1 MRTDSFR
8 VHGPSTSHQHTQ
20 HAAAGLTFSPHAD
33 FEALLQAAVLTLV
46 PVVLVDGAV
55 PVPPAGVRKVPPHR
69 ALKEAFAA
77 LAGELAVMFPTGLVP
92 ADHAVHVGELVSGKS
107 VVPRGGTVGRPWRPA
122 GFLATYLELGARVC
136 RNVLWPL
143 TYYHCHAN
151 AAKFWSPFKPQRKS
165 DLIKDPFW
173 RLGSDSRGRA
183 SRRFPLPP
191 KGQFELLGARV
202 LVLKQVFSGLFL

>member
-1 MRTDSFR
+1 M
-8 VHGPSTSHQHTQ
+8 
-20 HAAAGLTFSPHAD
+20 
-33 FEALLQAAVLTLV
+33 
-46 PVVLVDGAV
+46 LVDRAV

-107 VVPRGGTVGRPWRPA
+107 VVPRGGTVGRPRRPA

-136 RNVLWPL
+136 RNALWPL
-143 TYYHCHAN
+143 TYYHCHAK

-165 DLIKDPFW
+165 DLIKDPHW
-173 RLGSDSRGRA
+173 RLGSEAEGGRA
-183 SRRFPLPP
+183 
-191 KGQFELLGARV
+191 GASHFLQKV
-202 LVLKQVFSGLFL
+202 SSSFSGLVFSAETSLLRIISVNTSGSFQQRRGGLSA